1 MLPRY
6 RACKALLRYI
16 EGYAVKIRI
25 PERRSDML
33 SRLFVIVALC
43 CSAVFFVGC
52 KKAEVKPAV
61 GLQVVTTLFPLYDF
75 ARTIAGDKAQVTM
88 LLPPGVEPHTFE
100 PKPEEMIRI
109 GRAGLFIYTSRYME
123 PWAEKI
129 ISGIDSKTLRVI
141 NAGERVNYRT
151 AVGKDEHE
159 GGKGGAEH
167 GNGHGHDRKGMDPHI
182 WLDFTNASLMVDA
195 ILDGFV
201 AADPGNSALYR
212 QNADTLKVRLAA
224 LDQRYRDRLKSCS
237 TRKLLHGGH
246 YTFGYLAGRY
256 NLDYH
261 ALSGISSDSE
271 PSAERMIALVRDIK
285 SSGTTYLFA
294 EELLSPRLTETL
306 AKEAGV
312 GVLMLHGAHNVSRDD
327 LSRNVSFFELME
339 RNLEQLQKGLSCRS
353 K

>member
-1 MLPRY
+1 M
-6 RACKALLRYI
+6 
-16 EGYAVKIRI
+16 RI
-25 PERRSDML
+25 SVVIICIVCCVL
-33 SRLFVIVALC
+33 SL
-43 CSAVFFVGC
+43 VGC
-52 KKAEVKPAV
+52 KKAEVKPAA

-109 GRAGLFIYTSRYME
+109 GRAGLFIYTSKYME

-129 ISGIDSKTLRVI
+129 ISGIESKTLRVV
-141 NAGERVNYRT
+141 NAGERASYR
-151 AVGKDEHE
+151 AVSAKDGHE
-159 GGKGGAEH
+159 DGKGGEEH
-167 GNGHGHDRKGMDPHI
+167 NHDRKGMDPHI
-182 WLDFTNASLMVDA
+182 WLDFTNAARIVDA

-212 QNADTLKVRLAA
+212 QNAETLKTRLAA
-224 LDQRYRDRLKSCS
+224 LDQRYRSSLSTCS

-246 YTFGYLAGRY
+246 YTFGYLASRY

-285 SSGTTYLFA
+285 SSGTMYLFA

-327 LSRNVSFFELME
+327 LARNVSFFELME
-339 RNLEQLQKGLSCRS
+339 RNLEQLQKGLSCRP

>member
-1 MLPRY
+1 MN
-6 RACKALLRYI
+6 
-16 EGYAVKIRI
+16 IRI
-25 PERRSDML
+25 CVVVICIVFCAL
-33 SRLFVIVALC
+33 SL
-43 CSAVFFVGC
+43 VGC
-52 KKAEVKPAV
+52 KRAEVKPAA

-100 PKPEEMIRI
+100 PKPEEVIRI
-109 GRAGLFIYTSRYME
+109 SRAGLFIYTSRYME

-129 ISGIDSKTLRVI
+129 VSGIDSTALRVI
-141 NAGERVNYRT
+141 NAGEKVSYR
-151 AVGKDEHE
+151 AVAGKDVHE
-159 GGKGGAEH
+159 GGKEH
-167 GNGHGHDRKGMDPHI
+167 GNDRKGMDPHI
-182 WLDFTNASLMVDA
+182 WLDFTNASLIVDA

-212 QNADTLKVRLAA
+212 QNAETLKARLAA
-224 LDQRYRDRLKSCS
+224 LDQRYRSSLSTCS

-271 PSAERMIALVRDIK
+271 PSAERMIALIREIK

-306 AKEAGV
+306 AQEAGV
-312 GVLMLHGAHNVSRDD
+312 GILMLHGAHNVSRDD
-327 LSRNVSFFELME
+327 LSRNVSFFDLME
-339 RNLEQLQKGLSCRS
+339 RNLEQLQKGLSCRP

>member
-1 MLPRY
+1 M
-6 RACKALLRYI
+6 KS
-16 EGYAVKIRI
+16 RI
-25 PERRSDML
+25 L
-33 SRLFVIVALC
+33 AAALC
-43 CSAVFFVGC
+43 VVCSAALFLVGC
-52 KKAEVKPAV
+52 KKAEVKPAA

-109 GRAGLFIYTSRYME
+109 SRAGLFIYTSKYME

-129 ISGIDSKTLRVI
+129 VSGIDSKSLRVV
-141 NAGERVNYRT
+141 NAGERVSYRAT
-151 AVGKDEHE
+151 AGKEEHE
-159 GGKGGAEH
+159 GGKGDH
-167 GNGHGHDRKGMDPHI
+167 DHGHDHKGMDPHI
-182 WLDFTNASLMVDA
+182 WLDFTNAALMVDA

-212 QNADTLKVRLAA
+212 RNAEALKTRLIA
-224 LDQRYRDRLKSCS
+224 LDQRYRNALSTCS

-246 YTFGYLAGRY
+246 YTFGYLAARY

-261 ALSGISSDSE
+261 ALSGVSSDSE
-271 PSAERMIALVRDIK
+271 PSAERMVALVREIK
-285 SSGTTYLFA
+285 SSGATYLFA

-306 AKEAGV
+306 AQEAGV

-327 LSRNVSFFELME
+327 LSRNVSFFDLME
-339 RNLEQLQKGLSCRS
+339 RNLEQLQKGLACRA